1 MASYRNLALGA
12 LGGGGGGPVG
22 EEAVVLDTSEQ
33 VYISSLAL
41 LKILKHG
48 RAGVPLEVIYV
59 ERTGPDSFQVVSLLL
74 LRALNSKKVWNQ
86 SVS

>member
-1 MASYRNLALGA
+1 MASYRNLAIGGA

-59 ERTGPDSFQVVSLLL
+59 ERVGPNSSQVFFFYIYSSG
-74 LRALNSKKVWNQ
+74 AK
-86 SVS
+86 

>member
-1 MASYRNLALGA
+1 MASYRNLALGG

-48 RAGVPLEVIYV
+48 RAGVPLEVILCG
-59 ERTGPDSFQVVSLLL
+59 ERARLSSSQVSLLL
-74 LRALNSKKVWNQ
+74 FRAVNRIDTD
-86 SVS
+86 SVP